1 VERQFTK
8 EIESLRLGE
17 GATFHGEGILA
28 VTKALLQS
36 GVSYVGGYQGA
47 PVSHLLDVMVQARDC
62 LDEPL
67 IYGPFRMIE
76 GVSRLID
83 SFPEDSFLDEA
94 KGLIDREKYE
104 VMGDRERFSA
114 WLDELLRQFAAE
126 AKRRNGVA

>member
-1 VERQFTK
+1 
-8 EIESLRLGE
+8 
-17 GATFHGEGILA
+17 
-28 VTKALLQS
+28 
-36 GVSYVGGYQGA
+36 VGGPQLKDERLFEHVLYLVA
-47 PVSHLLDVMVQARDC
+47 SARDC

-83 SFPEDSFLDEA
+83 AFPEDSFLDEA

-104 VMGDRERFSA
+104 VMGDRDRFSA

-126 AKRRNGVA
+126 AKRRNGVG